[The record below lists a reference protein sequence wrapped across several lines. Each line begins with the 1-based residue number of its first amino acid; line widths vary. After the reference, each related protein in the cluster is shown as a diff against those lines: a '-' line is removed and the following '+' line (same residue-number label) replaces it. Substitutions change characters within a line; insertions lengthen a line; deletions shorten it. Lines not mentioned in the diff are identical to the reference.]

1 MDLIKDK
8 KTRVDLSR
16 ITLSDLWS
24 EIARRLN
31 LKFGSIQMSF
41 HNGKPSAYTNLDLK
55 IKTDDET
62 DSSALN

>member
-8 KTRVDLSR
+8 KTRVDLTR

-41 HNGKPSAYTNLDLK
+41 HNGKPSAYTNVDLK
-55 IKTDDET
+55 IKTDDVN
-62 DSSALN
+62 DSNLMN